1 MKTKF
6 LAIAL
11 CAAVIGSLGLSSC
24 KKDVIELPLEQ
35 TIVGKWNFT
44 SFKLDTSEYMGTLVD
59 SAYIEYKALTD
70 GKREFTQLVAFVDDD
85 ADVISG
91 DYTVNSNTKNVTM
104 TTEVKTIT
112 SKVTI
117 KDGKMEWVS
126 TQDGK
131 PLIVKAERE

>member
-11 CAAVIGSLGLSSC
+11 CAAVIGSVGLSSC
-24 KKDVIELPLEQ
+24 KKEVIELPLEQ

-59 SAYIEYKALTD
+59 SAYIEYKALKD
-70 GKREFTQLVAFVDDD
+70 GKREFTQLLAFVDDD

-91 DYTVNSNTKNVTM
+91 EYTVNNSTKNVTM

-112 SKVTI
+112 SKITI